1 MTMENELDWKVKA
14 RNSIVDYALDS
25 ITPAEDVRD
34 LELKAFHVVAS
45 FFRIKEA
52 KQEKLLDDL
61 YGFQGRFGDLKQK
74 TMKKNANFPTT
85 VYKIIRKILLYL
97 ELN

>member
-1 MTMENELDWKVKA
+1 MTMEIELDWKVKA
-14 RNSIVDYALDS
+14 RNSIVNYALKE
-25 ITPAEDVRD
+25 INIAQDVRD

-61 YGFQGRFGDLKQK
+61 YEYQGRFEDLKQK
-74 TMKKNANFPTT
+74 TLKKMRMFLQQ
-85 VYKIIRKILLYL
+85 YIK
-97 ELN
+97 